1 MDSLTPVEAQQ
12 FRVKKG
18 DEIQWFIDLGVYTKN
33 RNFRLYL
40 SAKYGKSEILT
51 VSDNDIYTV
60 KLLGEKN

>member
-1 MDSLTPVEAQQ
+1 MDSLIPVEAKQ
-12 FRVKKG
+12 FQVKKG

-60 KLLGEKN
+60 KLLGKTN